1 MKSKKKYCLNMSS
14 YKYKSG
20 FRHLLPPIILKE
32 SNNLNINIVNIV
44 PVQNKC
50 PCGKNCPNYKLVIEL
65 KQEIIKLIDK
75 ISQLKKINEYS
86 IPNTIP
92 HPKSNITPERENE
105 KNNNNIYNQLINSF
119 RNSSKNKFLE
129 IKNKNSIFKNN
140 IFNITGKIKLRPN
153 SAKNSDLKESYDKL
167 FNKEKIKI
175 DTQKK
180 EKEKEKETEI
190 DTEIK
195 NSNLININ
203 GFNRRINLNF
213 FSSSSRKR
221 SNDPLNNKKYNNNQR
236 YDNDNNLENNSYSR
250 KIPFY
255 THESFSSLRK
265 TKVNELSS
273 LNLHLSNSI
282 ISPAIKITPK
292 NLFDSLKE
300 CKDKKEEN
308 NNKTE
313 NKNIID

>member
-20 FRHLLPPIILKE
+20 FKHLLPPIILKE
-32 SNNLNINIVNIV
+32 SNNLNINIENII
-44 PVQNKC
+44 PGQNKC
-50 PCGKNCPNYKLVIEL
+50 PCGKNCPNYKLIIEL

-75 ISQLKKINEYS
+75 ISQLKNINEYS

-92 HPKSNITPERENE
+92 HPKSNITPEKENE

-129 IKNKNSIFKNN
+129 LKNKNSIFKNN
-140 IFNITGKIKLRPN
+140 ILISGKIKLRPN
-153 SAKNSDLKESYDKL
+153 SAKSSDLKESYDKL
-167 FNKEKIKI
+167 FNKEKIKM

-180 EKEKEKETEI
+180 EKEKEKE
-190 DTEIK
+190 EIK
-195 NSNLININ
+195 NSNIININ

-221 SNDPLNNKKYNNNQR
+221 SNDSLNTKKFNNNQR
-236 YDNDNNLENNSYSR
+236 YENDNNLENNSYTR
-250 KIPFY
+250 NVPFY

-265 TKVNELSS
+265 SKINELSS

-292 NLFDSLKE
+292 NLFDSMKE
-300 CKDKKEEN
+300 CKEKKEDNNDHKEN
-308 NNKTE
+308 T
-313 NKNIID
+313 NIFD